1 MARSARELAQEAP
14 ALSSLPTI
22 YTRLT
27 EALAKPRVSTGQIAE
42 IIASDSALTARLLR
56 LVNSAF
62 YAFPARIETVHHAV
76 FLVGTQQIHDLT
88 LATSVLRVFPRIP
101 AELVDMESFWRHS
114 IATGVTARTLAT
126 YRNERSPERF
136 FVAGILHDLGRLLL
150 FAARPDAARAALER
164 SRTQGEPLMVAERAV
179 LGYDHSE
186 AGGALLEAWNLPEEL
201 QDMVRWHHAPSEAQ
215 RHQREAAVMHVAD
228 IISTAMEFGNSGDPV
243 VPALATGAWEQ
254 LGLSSTVL
262 GAVTEQVDR
271 QVNEVTQ
278 SILKVAA

>member
-1 MARSARELAQEAP
+1 MARSARELAQETP

-62 YAFPARIETVHHAV
+62 YAFPLRIETVHQAV
-76 FLVGTQQIHDLT
+76 FLVGTQQIHDLA

-101 AELVDMESFWRHS
+101 PELVDMESFWRHS

-126 YRNERSPERF
+126 YRNERSAERF

-186 AGGALLEAWNLPEEL
+186 AGGALLEAWNLPAEL
-201 QDMVRWHHAPSEAQ
+201 QDMVRWHHAPAEAQ

-228 IISTAMEFGNSGDPV
+228 IISTAMEFGCSGDHA
-243 VPALATGAWEQ
+243 VPALAAGAWEQ